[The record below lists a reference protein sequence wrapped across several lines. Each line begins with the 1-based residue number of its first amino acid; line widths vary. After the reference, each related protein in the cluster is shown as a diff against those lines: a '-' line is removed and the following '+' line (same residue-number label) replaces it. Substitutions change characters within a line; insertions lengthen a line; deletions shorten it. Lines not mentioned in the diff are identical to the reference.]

1 MVVVLFGLRVVVAV
15 LRALLLEELLLAEP
29 LFCWVEL
36 LRVAVVLLLAEPL
49 LRVAE
54 VLFC

>member
-15 LRALLLEELLLAEP
+15 LWALLLEELLLAEP